1 METTYLKTELKD
13 AFASKTSNGNEE
25 IWYEGAD

>member
-1 METTYLKTELKD
+1 MDTAYFNTELKD
-13 AFASKTSNGNEE
+13 AFACKTDSWQEE